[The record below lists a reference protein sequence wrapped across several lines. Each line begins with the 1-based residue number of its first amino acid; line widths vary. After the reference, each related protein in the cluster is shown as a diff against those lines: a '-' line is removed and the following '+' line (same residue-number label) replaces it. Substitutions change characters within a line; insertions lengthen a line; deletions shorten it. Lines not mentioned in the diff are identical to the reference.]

1 MDETSRLIKSLKLSY
16 SDKNIDLEEEFPNHF
31 TATFNE
37 FGHDLEIKYER
48 KQLDSDQST
57 SYGNIYVIDEN
68 SGKPVKYDL
77 RNTEVNISIN
87 RKKMSLKQSF

>member
-1 MDETSRLIKSLKLSY
+1 MIKSLKLSY
-16 SDKNIDLEEEFPNHF
+16 PEKNIDLEEEFPNHF

-48 KQLDSDQST
+48 KQLDNDQS

-68 SGKPVKYDL
+68 SKKPVKYDL
-77 RNTEVNISIN
+77 RNTEVNNSLN
-87 RKKMSLKQSF
+87 RKKISLEY